1 MGRIAGA
8 TGAQT
13 RQRLLRAAA
22 DVFARRGYDGTRV
35 ADIATEAGLSNS
47 ALYAYF
53 ASKAELLVGALRT
66 HGRRPLEDMVAANP
80 GRSIVDMFMRTGAS
94 LREAP
99 DADRYLVIE
108 ALVAARHDPEV
119 AASMTGYVRERADW
133 MTGLVEQAQL
143 RGEIDATVSARAI
156 AHLAT
161 SLAIGSTLL
170 TPDLHDV
177 DDEEWTALLTRVV
190 TSIARTTEQMGTR
203 T

>member
-22 DVFARRGYDGTRV
+22 DVFARRGYEGTRV
-35 ADIATEAGLSNS
+35 SDIASEAGLSNS

-66 HGRRPLEDMVAANP
+66 HGRRPMEEMLAADP
-80 GRSIVDMFMRTGAS
+80 ERSIVDLFLRSGVS
-94 LREAP
+94 LREKP
-99 DADRYLVIE
+99 DEDRYLAVE
-108 ALVAARHDPEV
+108 AMIAARRDPEV
-119 AASMTGYVRERADW
+119 AAAMTAYVRERAEW
-133 MTGLVEQAQL
+133 MTRLVEQAQL

-161 SLAIGSTLL
+161 SLGIGAALL

-177 DDEEWTALLTRVV
+177 DDGDWTALLTRVV
-190 TSIARTTEQMGTR
+190 TSIARTGEQMGTR

>member
-1 MGRIAGA
+1 VGRIAGA
-8 TGAQT
+8 SGAQT

-35 ADIATEAGLSNS
+35 ADIAAEAGLSNS

-66 HGRRPLEDMVAANP
+66 HGRRPLADMVAADP
-80 GRSIVDMFMRTGAS
+80 ERSIVDLFMRTGAS
-94 LREAP
+94 LRERP

-108 ALVAARHDPEV
+108 ALIAARRDPEV
-119 AASMTGYVRERADW
+119 GASMTGYVRERAEW

-143 RGEIDATVSARAI
+143 RGELDPAVSARAVV
-156 AHLAT
+156 HLAT

-190 TSIARTTEQMGTR
+190 TSIARTTEQIGTR

>member
-1 MGRIAGA
+1 VARIAGA
-8 TGAQT
+8 NGAQT

-35 ADIATEAGLSNS
+35 ADIAAEAGLSNG

-53 ASKAELLVGALRT
+53 SSKAELLLGALRT
-66 HGRRPLEDMVAANP
+66 HGRRPLAEMVEANP
-80 GRSIVDMFMRTGAS
+80 GHSIVDLFLRTGAD
-94 LREAP
+94 LRQQP
-99 DADRYLVIE
+99 QTDRYLVIE

-119 AASMTGYVRERADW
+119 ATSMTDYVRERAEW
-133 MTGLVEQAQL
+133 MTGLIEQAQL
-143 RGEIDATVSARAI
+143 RGEIDPTVSPRAI

-170 TPDLHDV
+170 TADLHDV
-177 DDEEWTALLTRVV
+177 GDEEWTALLTRVV
-190 TSIARTTEQMGTR
+190 TSIARTQEQIGSR

>member
-8 TGAQT
+8 NGAET

-35 ADIATEAGLSNS
+35 ADIAKEAGLSNS

-53 ASKAELLVGALRT
+53 TSKAELLLGALRT
-66 HGRRPLEDMVAANP
+66 HGRRPLAELVEANP
-80 GRSIVDMFMRTGAS
+80 DSSIVDLFLRTGAG
-94 LREAP
+94 LRERP
-99 DADRYLVIE
+99 ETDRYLVIE
-108 ALVAARHDPEV
+108 ALVAARHDSEV
-119 AASMTGYVRERADW
+119 ATAMTDYVRERAEW

-143 RGEIDATVSARAI
+143 RGEIDPTVSPRAI

-161 SLAIGSTLL
+161 SLAVGSTLL
-170 TPDLHDV
+170 TTDLHDV

-190 TSIARTTEQMGTR
+190 TSIARIEEQMGTR
-203 T
+203 A

>member
-1 MGRIAGA
+1 M
-8 TGAQT
+8 
-13 RQRLLRAAA
+13 
-22 DVFARRGYDGTRV
+22 FARRGYDGTRV
-35 ADIATEAGLSNS
+35 ADIAAEAGLSNS

-66 HGRRPLEDMVAANP
+66 HGRRPMAEMLAADP
-80 GRSIVDMFMRTGAS
+80 DRSIVDLFMRAGVGLT
-94 LREAP
+94 EPP

-108 ALVAARHDPEV
+108 ALIAARRDPEV
-119 AASMTGYVRERADW
+119 ASAMTGYVRERAEW

-143 RGEIDATVSARAI
+143 RGEIDATVSAKAI

-177 DDEEWTALLTRVV
+177 DDEDWTALLSRVV
-190 TSIARTTEQMGTR
+190 TSIARTEAQMGNR

>member
-35 ADIATEAGLSNS
+35 ADIASEAGLSNS

-53 ASKAELLVGALRT
+53 TSKAELLVGALRT
-66 HGRRPLEDMVAANP
+66 HGRRPLEDMVAADP
-80 GRSIVDMFMRTGAS
+80 KGSIVDMFLRTGAG
-94 LREAP
+94 LRERP
-99 DADRYLVIE
+99 DPERYLVIE
-108 ALVAARHDPEV
+108 ALIAARRDPEV
-119 AASMTGYVRERADW
+119 AASMTAYVRERADW
-133 MTGLVEQAQL
+133 MTGLIEQAQL
-143 RGEIDATVSARAI
+143 RGEIDPTVSPRAVS
-156 AHLAT
+156 HLAT

-190 TSIARTTEQMGTR
+190 TSIARTEEQIGTR

>member
-53 ASKAELLVGALRT
+53 TSKAELLVGALRT
-66 HGRRPLEDMVAANP
+66 HGRRPLEDMVAADP
-80 GRSIVDMFMRTGAS
+80 QRSIVDMFMRTGVG
-94 LREAP
+94 LREQP

-108 ALVAARHDPEV
+108 ALIAVRRDPEV
-119 AASMTGYVRERADW
+119 AASMTAYVRERAEW

-161 SLAIGSTLL
+161 ALAIGSTLL

-177 DDEEWTALLTRVV
+177 GDEEWTALLSRVV
-190 TSIARTTEQMGTR
+190 TSIARTEEQIGNR

>member
-1 MGRIAGA
+1 VGRIAGA

-35 ADIATEAGLSNS
+35 ADIAAEAGLSNS

-53 ASKAELLVGALRT
+53 ISKAELLVGALRT
-66 HGRRPLEDMVAANP
+66 HGRRPLEDMVAADP
-80 GRSIVDMFMRTGAS
+80 QRSIVDMLMRTGVG
-94 LREAP
+94 LRERP

-108 ALVAARHDPEV
+108 ALIAVRRDPEV
-119 AASMTGYVRERADW
+119 AAEMTGYVRERAEW

-161 SLAIGSTLL
+161 ALAIGSTLL

-177 DDEEWTALLTRVV
+177 DDEEWTALLSRVV
-190 TSIARTTEQMGTR
+190 TSIARTEAQIGTR

>member
-8 TGAQT
+8 NGAET

-35 ADIATEAGLSNS
+35 ADIAKEAGLSNS

-53 ASKAELLVGALRT
+53 TSKAELLLGALRT
-66 HGRRPLEDMVAANP
+66 HGRRPLAEMVAANP
-80 GRSIVDMFMRTGAS
+80 DSSIVDLFLRTGADLS
-94 LREAP
+94 KRPET
-99 DADRYLVIE
+99 DRYLVIE

-119 AASMTGYVRERADW
+119 ATSMTDYVRERAEW

-143 RGEIDATVSARAI
+143 RGEVDPTVSASAI

-170 TPDLHDV
+170 SPDLHDV
-177 DDEEWTALLTRVV
+177 DDEAWTALLTRVV
-190 TSIARTTEQMGTR
+190 TSIARTTEEMGTR

>member
-53 ASKAELLVGALRT
+53 TSKAELLVGALRT
-66 HGRRPLEDMVAANP
+66 HGRRPLEDMVAADP
-80 GRSIVDMFMRTGAS
+80 QRSIVDMFMRTGVG

-108 ALVAARHDPEV
+108 ALIAVRRDPEV
-119 AASMTGYVRERADW
+119 AESMTGYVRERAEW

-161 SLAIGSTLL
+161 ALAIGSTLL

-177 DDEEWTALLTRVV
+177 GDEEWTALLSRVV
-190 TSIARTTEQMGTR
+190 TSIARTEEQIGTR

>member
-35 ADIATEAGLSNS
+35 ADIAAEVGLSNS

-53 ASKAELLVGALRT
+53 GSKAELLVGALRT
-66 HGRRPLEDMVAANP
+66 HGRRPLADMVDANP
-80 GRSIVDMFMRTGAS
+80 GRSIVDLFMRTGAG
-94 LREAP
+94 LRERP

-119 AASMTGYVRERADW
+119 GAAMTDNVRERAEW

-177 DDEEWTALLTRVV
+177 GDEDWTALLTRVV
-190 TSIARTTEQMGTR
+190 TSIARTEAQMGTPA
-203 T
+203 

>member
-35 ADIATEAGLSNS
+35 ADIASEAGLSNS

-53 ASKAELLVGALRT
+53 TSKAELLVGALRT
-66 HGRRPLEDMVAANP
+66 HGRRPLEDMVAADP
-80 GRSIVDMFMRTGAS
+80 ERSIVDMLMRTGVG
-94 LREAP
+94 LRERP

-108 ALVAARHDPEV
+108 ALIAVRRDPEV
-119 AASMTGYVRERADW
+119 AASMTDYVRERAEW

-161 SLAIGSTLL
+161 ALAIGSTLL

-177 DDEEWTALLTRVV
+177 DDEEWTALLSRVV
-190 TSIARTTEQMGTR
+190 TSIARTEAQIGTR

>member
-35 ADIATEAGLSNS
+35 SDIATEAGLSNS

-53 ASKAELLVGALRT
+53 TSKAELLVGALRT
-66 HGRRPLEDMVAANP
+66 HGRRPMAEMLAADP
-80 GRSIVDMFMRTGAS
+80 DRSIVDLFMRAGVGLT
-94 LREAP
+94 EQP

-108 ALVAARHDPEV
+108 ALIAARRDPEV
-119 AASMTGYVRERADW
+119 ASSMTDYVRERAEW

-143 RGEIDATVSARAI
+143 RGEIDATVSPGAI

-177 DDEEWTALLTRVV
+177 GDEDWTALLSRVV
-190 TSIARTTEQMGTR
+190 TSIARTEAQMGTPA
-203 T
+203 

>member
-1 MGRIAGA
+1 M
-8 TGAQT
+8 
-13 RQRLLRAAA
+13 
-22 DVFARRGYDGTRV
+22 FARRGYDGTRV
-35 ADIATEAGLSNS
+35 ADIAAEAGLSNS

-66 HGRRPLEDMVAANP
+66 HGRRPLAEMVAANP
-80 GRSIVDMFMRTGAS
+80 ERSIVELFMRSGAG
-94 LREAP
+94 LTERP

-119 AASMTGYVRERADW
+119 ATSMTDYIRERAEW
-133 MTGLVEQAQL
+133 MTGLVEQAQQ
-143 RGEIDATVSARAI
+143 RGEIDATVSASAI

-170 TPDLHDV
+170 TPDLHGV

-190 TSIARTTEQMGTR
+190 TSIARTEAQMGNR

>member
-1 MGRIAGA
+1 VGRIAGA
-8 TGAQT
+8 NGAET

-35 ADIATEAGLSNS
+35 ADIAKEAGLSNS

-53 ASKAELLVGALRT
+53 GSKAELLLGALRT
-66 HGRRPLEDMVAANP
+66 HGRRPMAEMLEANP
-80 GRSIVDMFMRTGAS
+80 ETPIVDLFLRTGAG
-94 LREAP
+94 LTERP
-99 DADRYLVIE
+99 QTDRYLVIE

-119 AASMTGYVRERADW
+119 ATSMNDYVRERAEW
-133 MTGLVEQAQL
+133 MTGLVAQAQL
-143 RGEIDATVSARAI
+143 RGEIDPTVSAAAI

-177 DDEEWTALLTRVV
+177 DDEAWTALLTRVV
-190 TSIARTTEQMGTR
+190 TSIARTTEQMGNR

>member
-35 ADIATEAGLSNS
+35 ADIASEAGLSNS

-53 ASKAELLVGALRT
+53 TSKAELLVGALRT
-66 HGRRPLEDMVAANP
+66 HGRRPLADMVAANP
-80 GRSIVDMFMRTGAS
+80 DGPIVDVFMRTGAG
-94 LREAP
+94 LRERP
-99 DADRYLVIE
+99 DADRYLVVE
-108 ALVAARHDPEV
+108 ALIAARRDPEV
-119 AASMTGYVRERADW
+119 AAEMTAYIRERAEW

-143 RGEIDATVSARAI
+143 RGEIDATVSAGAI

-177 DDEEWTALLTRVV
+177 DDEDWSALLTRVV
-190 TSIARTTEQMGTR
+190 TSIARTAEQIGTPA
-203 T
+203 

>member
-35 ADIATEAGLSNS
+35 ADIAAEAGLSNS

-53 ASKAELLVGALRT
+53 TNKAELLVGALRT
-66 HGRRPLEDMVAANP
+66 HGRRPLAEMVAADP
-80 GRSIVDMFMRTGAS
+80 ERSIVYLFMRAGVG
-94 LREAP
+94 LREQP

-108 ALVAARHDPEV
+108 ALIAARRDPEV
-119 AASMTGYVRERADW
+119 AASMTGYIRERAEW

-143 RGEIDATVSARAI
+143 RGEIDATVSPRAI
-156 AHLAT
+156 GHLAT

-170 TPDLHDV
+170 TPDLHNV
-177 DDEEWTALLTRVV
+177 DDEDWTALLTRVV
-190 TSIARTTEQMGTR
+190 TSIARTAEQMGTPA
-203 T
+203 

>member
-8 TGAQT
+8 SGAQT
-13 RQRLLRAAA
+13 RERLLRAAA

-66 HGRRPLEDMVAANP
+66 HGRRPLEEMVEADP
-80 GRSIVDMFMRTGAS
+80 DGPIVDLFMRTGAS
-94 LREAP
+94 LRERP

-119 AASMTGYVRERADW
+119 AAAMTDYIRERADW
-133 MTGLVEQAQL
+133 MTGLVQQAQL

-156 AHLAT
+156 THLAT

-170 TPDLHDV
+170 TPDLHGV
-177 DDEEWTALLTRVV
+177 DDEDWTALLTRVV
-190 TSIARTTEQMGTR
+190 TSIARTEAQMGNR